1 MTATLATL
9 ATTSVGMVTS
19 ASDIVVKP
27 IQALRP
33 VTPSGSRSASRDR
46 SGNNSKRP
54 SEEDV
59 FGRPAGIDLSSAPTA
74 TKDKDPNH
82 GALAAVKG
90 SASGVGGFFKHYS
103 KGMLLDLPYA
113 VTEGMRNAPKLY
125 GGKAYDPG
133 AVTDWKSGGIAAGK
147 NFAHGMVE
155 GIGGIVM
162 EPVRGAKKEGAA
174 GAAKGVGIGLLN
186 LGTKVGSGALGLF
199 ALPSQGAYMSAR
211 ALVKRKTGKSIMEAR
226 KIEGRDVVERSED
239 AAREKDRTAVIE
251 GFETLARE
259 KTR

>member
-1 MTATLATL
+1 
-9 ATTSVGMVTS
+9 MVTS

-33 VTPSGSRSASRDR
+33 ATPSGSRSSSRERGSR
-46 SGNNSKRP
+46 SGDNSKRP

-59 FGRPAGIDLSSAPTA
+59 FGRPAGINLPATPKN
-74 TKDKDPNH
+74 TKDKDPQH

-162 EPVRGAKKEGAA
+162 EPVRGARKEGAA

-186 LGTKVGSGALGLF
+186 LGTKVSSGALGLV
-199 ALPSQGAYMSAR
+199 ALPGQGAYLSAR
-211 ALVKRKTGKSIMEAR
+211 ALMKRKTGKNIMESR
-226 KIEGRDVVERSED
+226 KIEGRDVVERSDD
-239 AAREKDRTAVIE
+239 AERRTNRTTVME
-251 GFETLARE
+251 GFESLMRE
-259 KTR
+259 TKK

>member
-1 MTATLATL
+1 
-9 ATTSVGMVTS
+9 MV
-19 ASDIVVKP
+19 
-27 IQALRP
+27 
-33 VTPSGSRSASRDR
+33 
-46 SGNNSKRP
+46 
-54 SEEDV
+54 
-59 FGRPAGIDLSSAPTA
+59 
-74 TKDKDPNH
+74 TKDKDPQH
-82 GALAAVKG
+82 GALAVVKG

-113 VTEGMRNAPKLY
+113 VKEGMRNAPKLY

-186 LGTKVGSGALGLF
+186 LGTKVGSGAIGLF
-199 ALPSQGAYMSAR
+199 SLPSQGAYLSAR

-226 KIEGRDVVERSED
+226 KIEGRDVVERSDET
-239 AAREKDRTAVIE
+239 ARQKDRTIVIE
-251 GFETLARE
+251 GFEALTIE
-259 KTR
+259 TKK

>member
-1 MTATLATL
+1 
-9 ATTSVGMVTS
+9 MVTS

-46 SGNNSKRP
+46 SGDNSKRP

-59 FGRPAGIDLSSAPTA
+59 FGRPAGMDLPPAPTG
-74 TKDKDPNH
+74 TKDKDPQH

-186 LGTKVGSGALGLF
+186 LGTKVGSGAIGLF
-199 ALPSQGAYMSAR
+199 ALPGQGAYLSAR

-226 KIEGRDVVERSED
+226 KIEGRDVVERSDEVERQND
-239 AAREKDRTAVIE
+239 KTTVIE
-251 GFETLARE
+251 GFESLLTE
-259 KTR
+259 TKK

>member
-1 MTATLATL
+1 
-9 ATTSVGMVTS
+9 V
-19 ASDIVVKP
+19 I
-27 IQALRP
+27 
-33 VTPSGSRSASRDR
+33 PSGSRSASRDR
-46 SGNNSKRP
+46 SRENSKRQ
-54 SEEDV
+54 SEEDI
-59 FGRPAGIDLSSAPTA
+59 FGRPAGIDLPPAPTA
-74 TKDKDPNH
+74 TKDKDPQH
-82 GALAAVKG
+82 VALAAVKG
-90 SASGVGGFFKHYS
+90 SASGVGGFFKHYY
-103 KGMLLDLPYA
+103 KGLLLDLPYA

-125 GGKAYDPG
+125 GGKPYDPG

-186 LGTKVGSGALGLF
+186 LGTKVSSGAIGLF

-226 KIEGRDVVERSED
+226 KIEGKDIVERIDEAERD
-239 AAREKDRTAVIE
+239 KDRAAVIE
-251 GFETLARE
+251 GFEELTRE
-259 KTR
+259 TKK